1 MTTTTNSNTTSKII
15 RIQED
20 EKILL
25 SELREI
31 YG

>member
-1 MTTTTNSNTTSKII
+1 MATTTNGITTSKIV